1 MTLKNQ
7 QNKPNFASSSTIPP
21 PLLINKKYDLYENM
35 IKIDQGRETPQ
46 NKYFSYQYLMMSE
59 IVIFIVCMFLKGLPK
74 ILPSASP
81 PLCGRHS

>member
-7 QNKPNFASSSTIPP
+7 QNKPNFASSTTPP
-21 PLLINKKYDLYENM
+21 PPPPINKYDLYENM
-35 IKIDQGRETPQ
+35 IKFDQGREAPQ
-46 NKYFSYQYLMMSE
+46 NKYFSCHYLMMSE
-59 IVIFIVCMFLKGLPK
+59 IVLFIVCMFLKGLPK